1 MLGCALSI
9 MYLKKWETV
18 QFGPMDTD
26 LGVRQSLFA
35 VINLAVGVQIIF
47 GQMLLSIIS
56 IKGKENSD

>member
-1 MLGCALSI
+1 
-9 MYLKKWETV
+9 MYLKKWETA